1 MCISSKIFEV
11 RFVIGV
17 KNGDKFEQSYEI
29 KSFPFSKD
37 EINNYLNSN
46 TDEQYIVI
54 DLTKLYLHKIND
66 QDDKVDWTFILN
78 PSYPLDPLLENHFIL
93 GKISK
98 NRLKLLDKDG
108 LIYTVE
114 LF

>member
-17 KNGDKFEQSYEI
+17 KNGNKFEQSYEI
-29 KSFPFSKD
+29 KSLPFSKD
-37 EINNYLNSN
+37 EIHELDNYLKSN
-46 TDEQYIVI
+46 ADEQYIVI
-54 DLTKLYLHKIND
+54 DLTKQYTYKITD
-66 QDDKVDWTFILN
+66 QDDKVDLTFTFN
-78 PSYPLDPLLENHFIL
+78 PSYPLLENHFLL
-93 GKISK
+93 GTISK

-114 LF
+114 L

>member
-11 RFVIGV
+11 RFVIGI
-17 KNGDKFEQSYEI
+17 KNEDKFEKSYEI
-29 KSFPFSKD
+29 KSLPFSKNEVD
-37 EINNYLNSN
+37 NYLKSN
-46 TDEQYIVI
+46 ADEQYIVI

-66 QDDKVDWTFILN
+66 QIALTFAFN
-78 PSYPLDPLLENHFIL
+78 SSYPLLDSHFLL

-98 NRLKLLDKDG
+98 NRLKILDKDG

-114 LF
+114 L

>member
-1 MCISSKIFEV
+1 MCIPSKIFEV
-11 RFVIGV
+11 RFVIRRV
-17 KNGDKFEQSYEI
+17 INNAVEDKTEQSYEI
-29 KSFPFSKD
+29 KSLPFNKN
-37 EINNYLNSN
+37 EMKNYLKSHN
-46 TDEQYIVI
+46 DEQYIVI

-66 QDDKVDWTFILN
+66 RIALTFAFN
-78 PSYPLDPLLENHFIL
+78 PSYPLLENHFIL

-114 LF
+114 L

>member
-1 MCISSKIFEV
+1 M
-11 RFVIGV
+11 

-66 QDDKVDWTFILN
+66 QGDKVALTFAFD
-78 PSYPLDPLLENHFIL
+78 PSYTLLENHFIL

-98 NRLKLLDKDG
+98 SRLKLLDKEG
-108 LIYTVE
+108 LIYTME